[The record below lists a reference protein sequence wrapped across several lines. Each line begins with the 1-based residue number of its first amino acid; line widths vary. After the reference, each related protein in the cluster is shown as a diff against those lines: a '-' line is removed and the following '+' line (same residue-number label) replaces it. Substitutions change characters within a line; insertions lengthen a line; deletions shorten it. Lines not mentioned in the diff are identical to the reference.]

1 VSIVSVPIVSCF
13 REFQQ
18 PDDWQKQVS
27 FKTRPVV
34 GVSRWEAMAFCRWA
48 GVRLLT
54 EAQWERAARG
64 TTGRKYPWGN
74 EPPDKDRANFTFNV
88 GHPTAVGVYLLGATA
103 DGIHD
108 LAGNVWEWCHDGW
121 ADYPKQAV
129 SNPCV
134 MDATGGR
141 VIRGGS
147 WGNDS
152 QYCRSADRNALVPA
166 CRSAVLGFRVAAIP
180 LGSVPENRAER

>member
-1 VSIVSVPIVSCF
+1 VSCF

-34 GVSRWEAMAFCRWA
+34 GVSWWEAMAFCRWA

-74 EPPDKDRANFTFNV
+74 EPPDKDRASFGDNV

-121 ADYPKQAV
+121 ADYPRQGV

-134 MDATGGR
+134 MDWASGR
-141 VIRGGS
+141 VSRGGS
-147 WGNDS
+147 WANFARC
-152 QYCRSADRNALVPA
+152 CRSAYRRGSLPADRAGN
-166 CRSAVLGFRVAAIP
+166 LGFRVSP
-180 LGSVPENRAER
+180 VLPGGQSSS